1 MKSKMTHS
9 QKLKM
14 ARRMMSKQ
22 EIKNHISPFMSKA
35 WNERKDNKQIRI
47 ENQKVRMEYKHAVS
61 PMSKSQS

>member
-1 MKSKMTHS
+1 MTHS